1 MTETKKRGR
10 VSAEEI
16 AKMAEEAIPV
26 SPLMQQPPLMEEDP
40 RYMKELESYADVLAG
55 ELTDESQEALDQALF
70 DEDNEDAGEPVTI
83 SFSSTGILK
92 THKGLHKK
100 LAEVMLAVGRIP
112 KNGTAPAAMGGY
124 KFVQVGDAADA
135 IRKELGVRG
144 VSMLPEAIEE
154 ISLQTGGGTRGNTT
168 TQTVRTT
175 WRLTDGE
182 TGETATIQSM
192 GTGQDNGDKYSPK
205 AQTNAMKYALLM
217 GFLLS
222 TGDDP
227 EAADLS
233 EPIAG
238 PGITIAASNV
248 TGVKQGGR
256 QGQATTPQL
265 DEIRRLARTLDL
277 SPEALA
283 TAIGAALGGKAP
295 DIAAMETANDQQ
307 RAVIDFLGA
316 LTFDECGSIIR
327 ALTAE

>member
-1 MTETKKRGR
+1 MTTTKRGR
-10 VSAEEI
+10 PADPS
-16 AKMAEEAIPV
+16 
-26 SPLMQQPPLMEEDP
+26 PPLMEEDP
-40 RYMKELESYADVLAG
+40 AQMKALADIALETFSDD
-55 ELTDESQEALDQALF
+55 LTEEEKARFLSSVEAVGPLSAF
-70 DEDNEDAGEPVTI
+70 TA
-83 SFSSTGILK
+83 
-92 THKGLHKK
+92 KGLHKK

-135 IRKELGVRG
+135 IRKELGARG
-144 VSMLPEAIEE
+144 VSMLPEAIDE
-154 ISLQTGGGTRGNTT
+154 ISLQIGGGARGNTT

-227 EAADLS
+227 EASDLS

-248 TGVKQGGR
+248 PGVRQGGR
-256 QGQATTPQL
+256 QNEATTPQL
-265 DEIRRLARTLDL
+265 DEIRRLARAADL
-277 SPEALA
+277 SPETLA

-295 DIAAMETANDQQ
+295 DIADMENANDQQ
-307 RAVIDFLGA
+307 RAVLDFLGA
-316 LTFDECGSIIR
+316 LTFDECGLVIR
-327 ALTAE
+327 SLSAPAE